1 VHEDPLVQRWDVSYY
16 RHAGAGEVLVV
27 GYVVY
32 DGAPGFE
39 VGGGLV
45 GEFLAVQRVALV

>member
-1 VHEDPLVQRWDVSYY
+1 MHEDPLVQRWDVSYY